1 MGSFLSFF
9 LTFSGKTN
17 GYILDV
23 LLLYFLSI
31 CIILLS
37 RSVWYDNNMDE
48 LNVQGMKSG
57 VQKSAVFLLFM
68 TDGIFHRPYVRLE
81 IEEALKLGKPIL
93 VVHEIDGRHV
103 SYLEKEKRSCFSYNK
118 SLLTSNILCFIF
130 FIYLFIDLF
139 AGCV

>member
-1 MGSFLSFF
+1 MNLFFFWGLFWGASFF
-9 LTFSGKTN
+9 DFFLGETN

-103 SYLEKEKRSCFSYNK
+103 SYLEKENLVSPIIN
-118 SLLTSNILCFIF
+118 LC
-130 FIYLFIDLF
+130 
-139 AGCV
+139 